1 MPAIES
7 QRAAWL
13 ATQVLPHEPALRRW
27 LRKHAPGNVDC
38 DDVIQETYAI
48 LAGLGEVGH
57 IANPR
62 AYLFTAAQSVLLQQV
77 RRARIVSIESV
88 AEIERL
94 DITQDERSPERHAIA
109 GQELR
114 RIGEALAALPDK
126 CRQVFLLRKVDGLSQ
141 REIAARLGISEN
153 TVEKHIVKGL
163 RLLMARM
170 GRTPAPAPSAGQ
182 AAPATR
188 LADPQRGS

>member
-1 MPAIES
+1 M
-7 QRAAWL
+7 
-13 ATQVLPHEPALRRW
+13 
-27 LRKHAPGNVDC
+27 
-38 DDVIQETYAI
+38 IQETYAI
-48 LAGLGEVGH
+48 LAGLGEVAH

-114 RIGEALAALPDK
+114 RIGEALSALPDK

-170 GRTPAPAPSAGQ
+170 GRTRVCAPA
-182 AAPATR
+182 AAHDALPTR

>member
-1 MPAIES
+1 MAAITSE
-7 QRAAWL
+7 RAAWL
-13 ATQVLPHEPALRRW
+13 ATQILPHEPALRRW

-48 LAGLGEVGH
+48 LAGLGEVAH

-126 CRQVFLLRKVDGLSQ
+126 CRQVFVLRKVDGLSQ

-170 GRTPAPAPSAGQ
+170 GRSAAPAPAATAGTV
-182 AAPATR
+182 AS
-188 LADPQRGS
+188 QRVEEQHGD